1 MAEVTGTPAAGPGPF
16 QDAENA
22 LRWLIDAPEGAE
34 VAPVLALLRAPGAV
48 VSAKA
53 AIALRRAAAVGGL
66 PPARRRLLWE
76 AGWRAWSIV
85 GARQPE
91 LAAQAQFE
99 QAVFSY
105 RLGHMHR
112 AAQELA
118 PLLED
123 AQAAAKVWLL
133 YSRVLIAL
141 NMIPEAQAATERVAA
156 LDPAQQSVAYHRQVL
171 PGLVAPAVQR
181 AAPGGLLVAV
191 GGGLG
196 NMLHTGPLIANLARR
211 TGRPVE
217 VAVAEEQPGR
227 LFLFN
232 DPRFVSACHTLGQAV
247 LARRYDSVL
256 VTNCFGDLPV
266 AFDAGRVAGS
276 LDWDRFSP
284 THRLHEAVFNLEAAR
299 VLLGVAH
306 APEDA
311 LRYFVAEVP
320 PPAGTGR
327 RIGLHAGSKGGY
339 WVAKRWPFFPALAV
353 ALQAR
358 GYEVASFGGPGEHV
372 AGTLDLTGGSLRQMA
387 EGLATCRYVVSNDS
401 GVMNLAHALGLP
413 LTALFG
419 PTDAR
424 TRGPL
429 RPGATVIAA
438 PNPCEATPEGQRRLR
453 EGGCECIASLSLDRV
468 LGHVLAELAAP
479 AHLAG
484 PRETGSV

>member
-1 MAEVTGTPAAGPGPF
+1 
-16 QDAENA
+16 
-22 LRWLIDAPEGAE
+22 
-34 VAPVLALLRAPGAV
+34 

-53 AIALRRAAAVGGL
+53 AIALRRAAAAGGL

-171 PGLVAPAVQR
+171 PGLLAPAVRR

-247 LARRYDSVL
+247 LARRYDTVL

-266 AFDAGRVAGS
+266 AFDAGRVARS

-299 VLLGVAH
+299 VLLGVSH

-311 LRYFVAEVP
+311 MRYFVAEVP

-339 WVAKRWPFFPALAV
+339 WVAKRWPFFPALAA

-358 GYEVASFGGPGEHV
+358 GFEVASFGGPGEHV
-372 AGTLDLTGGSLRQMA
+372 PGTLDLTGGSLRQMA

-429 RPGATVIAA
+429 RPGATALAA

-453 EGGCECIASLSLDRV
+453 EGGCDCIASLSLDRV

>member
-1 MAEVTGTPAAGPGPF
+1 MAEGPAPPTMEPAPLH
-16 QDAENA
+16 DAESGV
-22 LRWLIDAPEGAE
+22 RWLIDAPEAAE
-34 VAPVLALLRAPGAV
+34 VAPALALLRAPEAR
-48 VSAKA
+48 VSAKL
-53 AIALRRAAAVGGL
+53 AIQLRRAAAQGGVA
-66 PPARRRLLWE
+66 PVRRRQLWE
-76 AGWRAWSIV
+76 AGWWAWGVV
-85 GARQPE
+85 GRQQPE

-99 QAVFSY
+99 QAAFSY
-105 RLGHMHR
+105 RLRHMHR

-123 AQAAAKVWLL
+123 EQAAAKVWLL

-141 NMIPEAQAATERVAA
+141 NLIRDAQAATERVAA
-156 LDPAQQSVAYHRQVL
+156 LDAGQQSVAYHRQVL
-171 PGLVAPAVQR
+171 PGLVAPALHR

-211 TGRPVE
+211 TGQPVE
-217 VAVAEEQPGR
+217 LVVAEEQPGR
-227 LFLFN
+227 LFLFD
-232 DPRFVSACHTLGQAV
+232 DPRFVSACHPLGQAV
-247 LARRYDSVL
+247 LARRYDTVL

-266 AFDAGRVAGS
+266 AFDARRVALS

-299 VLLGVAH
+299 VLLGVEH
-306 APEDA
+306 APGDA
-311 LRYFVAEVP
+311 LRYFVAGVV

-339 WVAKRWPFFPALAV
+339 WVAKRWPFFPALAA

-372 AGTLDLTGGSLRQMA
+372 PGTLDLTGGSLRQLA
-387 EGLATCRYVVSNDS
+387 EGLAGCCYVVSNDS
-401 GVMNLAHALGLP
+401 GVMNLAHALGLK

-429 RPGATVIAA
+429 RPGATVVAA
-438 PNPCEATPEGQRRLR
+438 ANPCEATPEGQRRLR
-453 EGGCECIASLSLDRV
+453 EGRCDCIASLSLDRV
-468 LGHVLAELAAP
+468 LGHVLAELAAT
-479 AHLAG
+479 ANLAG

>member
-1 MAEVTGTPAAGPGPF
+1 MEPAPF
-16 QDAENA
+16 QDAESG
-22 LRWLIDAPEGAE
+22 LRWLINAPEVAE
-34 VAPVLALLRAPGAV
+34 VAPVLALLRAPDAR
-48 VSAKA
+48 VSARA
-53 AIALRRAAAVGGL
+53 AIQLRRAAAQGGVS
-66 PPARRRLLWE
+66 PVRRRHLWE
-76 AGWRAWSIV
+76 AGWRAWGIV
-85 GARQPE
+85 GRQQPE
-91 LAAQAQFE
+91 MAAQGQFE

-105 RLGHMHR
+105 RLGHVYR

-123 AQAAAKVWLL
+123 PRADAKVWLL

-141 NMIPEAQAATERVAA
+141 NLIPEALAATERVAA
-156 LDPAQQSVAYHRQVL
+156 LDAGQQSVAYHRQVL
-171 PGLVAPAVQR
+171 PGLLAPALQR

-217 VAVAEEQPGR
+217 LVVAEEQPGR

-232 DPRFVSACHTLGQAV
+232 DPRYVAACHGLGQAV
-247 LARRYDSVL
+247 LARRYDTVL

-266 AFDAGRVAGS
+266 AFDARRVLRS

-299 VLLGVAH
+299 VLLGVEH

-320 PPAGTGR
+320 PPAGLALGK

-339 WVAKRWPFFPALAV
+339 WVAKRWPHFPALAA

-372 AGTLDLTGGSLRQMA
+372 PGTLDLTGGSLRQMA
-387 EGLATCRYVVSNDS
+387 ERLAGCRYVISNDS
-401 GVMNLAHALGLP
+401 GVMNLAHALGMP

-429 RPGATVIAA
+429 RPGATVVAA
-438 PNPCEATPEGQRRLR
+438 ANPCEATPEGQRRLR
-453 EGGCECIASLSLDRV
+453 EGHCDCIASLSLDRV
-468 LGHVLAELAAP
+468 LGHVLAELAAT